1 MVANFSKHSY
11 EQYKQK
17 KISKKFTKNSV
28 ATSALKIKEHF
39 TLLFSENL
47 AKTINAFVA
56 LAPADKRT

>member
-11 EQYKQK
+11 EQYEQK
-17 KISKKFTKNSV
+17 KIKKFTKNSV